1 MYIFCV
7 VFGPF
12 PSYTFISLRKFLR
25 FSGPLLWI
33 LFVLTAQHMKL
44 MPLYELACRQPAA

>member
-12 PSYTFISLRKFLR
+12 PSYTFIFLR

-33 LFVLTAQHMKL
+33 LFALTTQHMEL
-44 MPLYELACRQPAA
+44 MPLYELASRQPAA